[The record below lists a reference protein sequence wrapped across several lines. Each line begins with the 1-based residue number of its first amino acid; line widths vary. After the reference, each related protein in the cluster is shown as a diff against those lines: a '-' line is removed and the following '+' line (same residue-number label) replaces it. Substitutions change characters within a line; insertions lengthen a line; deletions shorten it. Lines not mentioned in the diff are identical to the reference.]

1 MQGSRLSKGI
11 WKPSSCQ
18 HCCAPPKP
26 GWLVKYNS
34 FSYSH
39 WNLLQIGMLLVL
51 HTAEKRGK
59 RNKSMNFHNK
69 LCIYTRLNLLAF
81 RFPCYLVAR
90 IWDLKVPYFASSLAI
105 LLFYGV
111 VWDSRKSSSN
121 NNLGRQVNCPSLL
134 VTFPKRKR
142 SDFFHQCFCRY
153 VHVEYRFMKKNCF
166 FHQWLCPVCALW
178 I

>member
-39 WNLLQIGMLLVL
+39 WNLLRIGMLLVL

-81 RFPCYLVAR
+81 SFLV
-90 IWDLKVPYFASSLAI
+90 ILWQGYVILQVPLAFCSFMG
-105 LLFYGV
+105 LFGIV
-111 VWDSRKSSSN
+111 ASSN

-134 VTFPKRKR
+134 VTSPKRKR
-142 SDFFHQCFCRY
+142 SDFFHQCFCWY
-153 VHVEYRFMKKNCF
+153 VHVEYRFMKKKIVTSTRDF
-166 FHQWLCPVCALW
+166 IQYVYAEYK
-178 I
+178 